1 MIINMEALGYP
12 GAFCGF
18 GRMANPD
25 RVFFLSQTYGSQDL
39 IQDVCC
45 AVTKSNKPLDTSNWR
60 G

>member
-25 RVFFLSQTYGSQDL
+25 RVFFCLKPMAARILYKMSVVRLLNQT
-39 IQDVCC
+39 
-45 AVTKSNKPLDTSNWR
+45 NR
-60 G
+60 